1 MPPSIARETHR
12 SSSYGICH
20 ILGLLLL
27 LIHLNKCLETLMI
40 DVRDR
45 ISPYLNTK
53 KKIIACT
60 IFTLKIQKTQS
71 TKTQENKYHER

>member
-1 MPPSIARETHR
+1 
-12 SSSYGICH
+12 
-20 ILGLLLL
+20 
-27 LIHLNKCLETLMI
+27 MI

-60 IFTLKIQKTQS
+60 IFTLKIQKTKS

>member
-1 MPPSIARETHR
+1 
-12 SSSYGICH
+12 
-20 ILGLLLL
+20 
-27 LIHLNKCLETLMI
+27 MI